1 MNVVL
6 DEDEKE
12 LEKPAAG
19 TITARNSSRSIS
31 PSPLASPRAKMESTS
46 MGLSF
51 RKQERISSLLIIP
64 SPLMSIFLNE
74 LAASSLPLNC
84 LLILNTTAEA
94 EGHITVMN
102 SCRSISPSPL
112 ESPREKMALTS
123 CSFRP
128 AAAISD
134 LLICPSLLLS
144 SFLKADLT
152 SSRVLKP
159 LLILATTVEADG
171 HMTATNSE
179 TTISPSL

>member
-6 DEDEKE
+6 DEEEKE

-51 RKQERISSLLIIP
+51 RKHERISSLLIIP

-84 LLILNTTAEA
+84 LLILT
-94 EGHITVMN
+94 
-102 SCRSISPSPL
+102 R
-112 ESPREKMALTS
+112 RRD
-123 CSFRP
+123 RP
-128 AAAISD
+128 AGVHHSD
-134 LLICPSLLLS
+134 VPLGLCCRVQDQQAVQGQGGRCKLIQE
-144 SFLKADLT
+144 D
-152 SSRVLKP
+152 RHQRGRN
-159 LLILATTVEADG
+159 DQQG
-171 HMTATNSE
+171 
-179 TTISPSL
+179 

>member
-1 MNVVL
+1 MNVVLEEEEEEKEEEVFWINVVL

-31 PSPLASPRAKMESTS
+31 PSPLASPRAKKESTS

-64 SPLMSIFLNE
+64 SPLMSIFLKE

-102 SCRSISPSPL
+102 SCRSISPP
-112 ESPREKMALTS
+112 
-123 CSFRP
+123 
-128 AAAISD
+128 
-134 LLICPSLLLS
+134 CP
-144 SFLKADLT
+144 
-152 SSRVLKP
+152 
-159 LLILATTVEADG
+159 
-171 HMTATNSE
+171 
-179 TTISPSL
+179 